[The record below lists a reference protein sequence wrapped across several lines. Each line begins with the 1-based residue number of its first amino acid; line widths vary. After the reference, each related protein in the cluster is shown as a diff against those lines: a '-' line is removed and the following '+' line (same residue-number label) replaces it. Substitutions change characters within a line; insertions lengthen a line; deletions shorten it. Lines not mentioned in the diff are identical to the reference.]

1 MDAAVVPRDHFK
13 ASMLLVLGEAPG
25 HGYDLP
31 ALLVP
36 LGLARADRGFVY
48 RTLRVMEGEGL
59 VASSWDP
66 SHSGP
71 ARRTYRV
78 TPAGKEWAAS
88 ASASLR
94 EADRHMAHW
103 LARYRLL
110 VRGGGPQSL
119 PGVPAA
125 S

>member
-1 MDAAVVPRDHFK
+1 MDSAVVPRDHFK

-36 LGLARADRGFVY
+36 LGLARVDRGFVY

-59 VASSWDP
+59 IASAWDP
-66 SHSGP
+66 SHNGP

-78 TPAGKEWAAS
+78 TPAGHEWAAT

-94 EADRHMAHW
+94 EADGHMARW
-103 LARYRLL
+103 LARYRVL
-110 VRGGGPQSL
+110 VRSGGPQSL